1 MKGCV
6 CVCVCVCVEGRMEGE
21 EWGRNREGA
30 RIESSY
36 GKKNEVNEKLVWW
49 KGLELPSQ
57 ITKNQQ
63 QQQQQ
68 RQ

>member
-36 GKKNEVNEKLVWW
+36 GKKNEGNEKLV
-49 KGLELPSQ
+49 
-57 ITKNQQ
+57 
-63 QQQQQ
+63 
-68 RQ
+68 